1 MLYMIK
7 FVDVNKYYDAQTEAL
22 KNVNLEIPDGEF
34 VSIIG
39 QSGAGKSTFL
49 KLIIGE
55 IVPDS
60 GEIWVND
67 VRVNALKPK
76 VIPYLRRRIG
86 TIFQDY
92 KLLYNR
98 TVYDNVALALKA
110 SGVKKEFIKE
120 KVDASL
126 ARVGLADKAA
136 RFPKELSG
144 GELQRVSIAR
154 ALVHDPII
162 IVADEPTGNLDR
174 INTYDIINLL
184 LEINSHGT
192 TVILAT
198 HDQEVVDKIRK
209 RVITIVKGDVLRD
222 QKNGSYLV

>member
-1 MLYMIK
+1 MIK

>member
-1 MLYMIK
+1 MIK

-98 TVYDNVALALKA
+98 SVYDNVALALKA
-110 SGVKKEFIKE
+110 SGIKKELIKE
-120 KVDASL
+120 KVDAAL
-126 ARVGLADKAA
+126 ARVGLADKTA

-222 QKNGSYLV
+222 QKIGSYLV

>member
-1 MLYMIK
+1 MIK

-110 SGVKKEFIKE
+110 SGIKKELIKE

-126 ARVGLADKAA
+126 ARVGLADKTA

>member
-1 MLYMIK
+1 MIK
-7 FVDVNKYYDAQTEAL
+7 FVDVNKFYDASTEAL
-22 KNVNLEIPDGEF
+22 KSVNLEIPDGEF

-110 SGVKKEFIKE
+110 SGIKKELIKE
-120 KVDASL
+120 KVDAAL
-126 ARVGLADKAA
+126 ARVGLADKTA

-174 INTYDIINLL
+174 INTYEIINLL

-209 RVITIVKGDVLRD
+209 RVITIVKGNVLRD
-222 QKNGSYLV
+222 QKVGSYLV

>member
-1 MLYMIK
+1 MIK
-7 FVDVNKYYDAQTEAL
+7 FVDVNKYYDANTEAL

-55 IVPDS
+55 IVPDK

-110 SGVKKEFIKE
+110 SGIKKELIKE
-120 KVDASL
+120 KVDAALS
-126 ARVGLADKAA
+126 RVGLADKTA

-174 INTYDIINLL
+174 INTYEIINLL

-222 QKNGSYLV
+222 QKIGSYLV

>member
-1 MLYMIK
+1 MIK
-7 FVDVNKYYDAQTEAL
+7 FVNVNKYYDKETEAL
-22 KNVNLEIPDGEF
+22 KNIDLEIKDGDF
-34 VSIIG
+34 VSVIG

-55 IVPDS
+55 IIPDS
-60 GEIWVND
+60 GEVWVND
-67 VRVNALKPK
+67 VRVDHLKPK
-76 VIPYLRRRIG
+76 VIPHLRRRIG

-110 SGVKKEFIKE
+110 SGAKQDTIKE

-126 ARVGLADKAA
+126 ARVGLADKKL
-136 RFPKELSG
+136 RYPKELSG

-174 INTYDIINLL
+174 INTYEIINLL
-184 LEINSHGT
+184 LEINSYGT

-209 RVITIVKGDVLRD
+209 RVITIVKGEVLRD
-222 QKNGSYLV
+222 QANGGYLV

>member
-1 MLYMIK
+1 MIK
-7 FVDVNKYYDAQTEAL
+7 FVDVNKFYDASTEAL

-110 SGVKKEFIKE
+110 SGIKKELIKE
-120 KVDASL
+120 KVDAALS
-126 ARVGLADKAA
+126 RVGLADKTL

-174 INTYDIINLL
+174 INTYEIINLL

-209 RVITIVKGDVLRD
+209 RVITIVKGNVLRD
-222 QKNGSYLV
+222 QKVGSYLV